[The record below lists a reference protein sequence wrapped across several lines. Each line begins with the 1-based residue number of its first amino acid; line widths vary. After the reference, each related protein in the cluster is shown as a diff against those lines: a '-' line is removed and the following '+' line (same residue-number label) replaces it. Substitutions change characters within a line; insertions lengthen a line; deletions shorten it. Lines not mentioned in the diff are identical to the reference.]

1 MFLDKEQIKEL
12 EEITSTNYEFNEKGE
27 TKNWDIIVS
36 ELLVWY
42 KDLLEEYNNYKEY
55 VVDRYE
61 RRIDFE

>member
-1 MFLDKEQIKEL
+1 MYLDKEQIKEL

-61 RRIDFE
+61 R

>member
-61 RRIDFE
+61 R